1 MATPPLNRLHSDEE
15 PARPQ
20 PDAGPRPLSNRQ
32 KARQAEGRRDF
43 LHENQNARV
52 FDTPL
57 LQPAPPAPAQK
68 PKRAPRKNPKNI
80 KAVRDA
86 ETTHVRRAR
95 PAAPVRTNRRR
106 INYPRLL
113 LGWAAAALFVEIA
126 VAVLWSPRLWVKS
139 VEIEG
144 NTTVPASRLL
154 TRLRVGPHENLVR
167 LSPARLQKA
176 VEAEPTVEWA
186 EVKRSLPPAVHVF
199 VRERTPWASVKVG
212 GAFYTIDR
220 NLVPFRVGKKPE
232 VRLPLLVLSGPD
244 AGKTA
249 PVLGQPMTAPGL
261 ADVSRCLAWSAGQLD
276 FPLDSVQ
283 IDPQGKLCLNKV
295 GGLPVRLGSGVDLDK
310 KLQTLALLLASRPE
324 LRENPLLAQ
333 INLFAWDAPSV
344 SWRAAANSVGSPS
357 SVPNASDAAPAATST
372 PVSPGER

>member
-1 MATPPLNRLHSDEE
+1 MATPPLNRLHSDDE

-20 PDAGPRPLSNRQ
+20 PDAGPRPLSDRQ

-43 LHENQNARV
+43 LHEHQNARV
-52 FDTPL
+52 FDAPL
-57 LQPAPPAPAQK
+57 LQPAAPAPAPAQK
-68 PKRAPRKNPKNI
+68 PKRAPRKNAKNI

-86 ETTHVRRAR
+86 ETTHVRRPR
-95 PAAPVRTNRRR
+95 PTAPVRTNRRR

-113 LGWAAAALFVEIA
+113 LGWATAALVVEIA
-126 VAVLWSPRLWVKS
+126 AAVLWSPRLWVKS

-186 EVKRSLPPAVHVF
+186 EVKRNLPPAVHVF

-232 VRLPLLVLSGPD
+232 VRLPLLVLSGAD
-244 AGKTA
+244 AGKNRASFRTA
-249 PVLGQPMTAPGL
+249 DDRARTCRCFPVLGVERGTVRFSTGL
-261 ADVSRCLAWSAGQLD
+261 RAD
-276 FPLDSVQ
+276 
-283 IDPQGKLCLNKV
+283 
-295 GGLPVRLGSGVDLDK
+295 
-310 KLQTLALLLASRPE
+310 
-324 LRENPLLAQ
+324 
-333 INLFAWDAPSV
+333 
-344 SWRAAANSVGSPS
+344 
-357 SVPNASDAAPAATST
+357 
-372 PVSPGER
+372 